1 MICQLLAVNGIRF
14 PEKVDTL
21 EKCQFLPANAT
32 MDARKSICIILNR
45 IYKQK
50 YASSPPQL
58 LQPGL
63 GPASAELLDAFFWFF
78 LIGLTDIWN
87 AKIFKHHQ
95 RSINAFLLLGVFKR
109 LLI

>member
-1 MICQLLAVNGIRF
+1 MHLIYITFVNDLCNDIHILPYNLEKVDTCKMICQLLPVNGIRF

-63 GPASAELLDAFFWFF
+63 GPASAELLDAFFVFF
-78 LIGLTDIWN
+78 LIG
-87 AKIFKHHQ
+87 
-95 RSINAFLLLGVFKR
+95 
-109 LLI
+109 